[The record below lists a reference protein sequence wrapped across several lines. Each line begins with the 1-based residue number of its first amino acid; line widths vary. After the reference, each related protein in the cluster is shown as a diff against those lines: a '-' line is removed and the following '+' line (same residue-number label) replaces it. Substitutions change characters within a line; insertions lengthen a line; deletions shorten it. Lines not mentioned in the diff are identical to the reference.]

1 MYHMYIL
8 YIFDIWMF
16 SGTAG
21 GIGSVMAA
29 LGALKLGALTI
40 LNADSLDIETRWW
53 FINISVLVIYWYI
66 SIGDILVYWSH
77 IGALK
82 VGALTLIHADYLD
95 IEKGGDLVIIM
106 VQDHV
111 VPQYMVFLHI
121 YTFLTQVQKLDYE
134 NFHSYR
140 HIYRAVSKEG
150 RNTAKNR

>member
-53 FINISVLVIYWYI
+53 FIGISVLVIYWYI

-95 IEKGGDLVIIM
+95 IEKRWWFGDNHGAGSCGSSIHGILA
-106 VQDHV
+106 H
-111 VPQYMVFLHI
+111 LHI
-121 YTFLTQVQKLDYE
+121 FDTSAKIRLWKLSFLPSYLQGSLKRRKK
-134 NFHSYR
+134 HSQ
-140 HIYRAVSKEG
+140 E
-150 RNTAKNR
+150 